1 MSRRRK
7 KTVDASKQPEVEIKK
22 KPPTEFQVRARKEN
36 LKKAQA
42 INAENKRKKD
52 MIALDIRLNNLGG
65 EIDETVEKQ
74 VIERLGKLD
83 RKRLK
88 DEVLQVFHDM
98 GGKREMK
105 RWAKANP
112 GAYYKLMAVILKTE
126 SDNGAP
132 TGGGVTVT
140 FDLGL
145 PVKTI
150 DVTPDKP

>member
-1 MSRRRK
+1 MRK
-7 KTVDASKQPEVEIKK
+7 RKSISTVGEAPAKK
-22 KPPTEFQVRARKEN
+22 KEPTEFQKRARKEN

-52 MIALDIRLNNLGG
+52 MIALDVRLNNLGG

-98 GGKREMK
+98 GGKRAMK
-105 RWAKANP
+105 KWAKDNP
-112 GAYYKLMAVILKTE
+112 GAYYKLMATILKTE
-126 SDNGAP
+126 SDKGDAG
-132 TGGGVTVT
+132 GGGVTVNL
-140 FDLGL
+140 FGL
-145 PVKTI
+145 EPKEIDITPGKT
-150 DVTPDKP
+150 